1 MNFPITFLITVG
13 ISIATLFVG
22 SGVIDRLS
30 ARKHWI
36 KQIEECQTAISATD
50 DERIHTALRRKSH
63 HFSKA
68 VTRDKCVPTS
78 PLATFNMALGFIGL
92 LLLAVIQFPPLHLP
106 GWVDLLALVSSL
118 ASALL
123 FLRGITTYLNGLVE
137 QDVYEELGYP
147 ENFQRLRTHLCA
159 TNYRFAVS
167 PPQHS
172 PTPRNNA
179 YETSM
184 PPSPPAPTKTKPA
197 WHKDRGCPKVRHPCR
212 SSPREV

>member
-78 PLATFNMALGFIGL
+78 PLATFNMALGFIGI

-106 GWVDLLALVSSL
+106 GWVDLLALL
-118 ASALL
+118 GAFASALL
-123 FLRGITTYLNGLVE
+123 FLKGITTYLNGLIE

-147 ENFQRLRTHLCA
+147 ENFQRLPNTPLRNQLQVRRIASAAFTDAQKQRVRDLNAALTPSADENETH
-159 TNYRFAVS
+159 
-167 PPQHS
+167 
-172 PTPRNNA
+172 
-179 YETSM
+179 
-184 PPSPPAPTKTKPA
+184 PA
-197 WHKDRGCPKVRHPCR
+197 
-212 SSPREV
+212 

>member
-50 DERIHTALRRKSH
+50 DERIHTALRRTSH
-63 HFSKA
+63 HFPKA
-68 VTRDKCVPTS
+68 VTRDKCIPTS

-106 GWVDLLALVSSL
+106 GWVNLVALLGAL

-123 FLRGITTYLNGLVE
+123 FLRGITTYLNGLIE

-147 ENFQRLRTHLCA
+147 ENFQRLPNTPLRNQLQVRRIASAAFTDAQKQRVRDLNTA
-159 TNYRFAVS
+159 
-167 PPQHS
+167 
-172 PTPRNNA
+172 PTPSADEN
-179 YETSM
+179 ETH
-184 PPSPPAPTKTKPA
+184 PA
-197 WHKDRGCPKVRHPCR
+197 
-212 SSPREV
+212 

>member
-13 ISIATLFVG
+13 ISIVTLFVG

-30 ARKHWI
+30 ATKHWI

-50 DERIHTALRRKSH
+50 DERIHAALRRKSH

-92 LLLAVIQFPPLHLP
+92 LLLAIIQFPLLHLP
-106 GWVDLLALVSSL
+106 GWADLLALL
-118 ASALL
+118 GAFASALL
-123 FLRGITTYLNGLVE
+123 FLRGITTYLNGLIE

-147 ENFQRLRTHLCA
+147 ENFQRLP
-159 TNYRFAVS
+159 N
-167 PPQHS
+167 
-172 PTPRNNA
+172 TPLRNQLQVRRIASTAFTDAQKQRVRDLNPSLTPSA
-179 YETSM
+179 DKNETD
-184 PPSPPAPTKTKPA
+184 PA
-197 WHKDRGCPKVRHPCR
+197 
-212 SSPREV
+212 